1 MWVGVSWP
9 ITSAREAGRPLGGKE
24 RLLELPP
31 RVALGFGAAIA
42 CLVATVVVTTRLEA
56 VRDEQAALVHRAT
69 ETLMALEGLESSY
82 RLAVAAVEARLRG
95 EPSPAADG
103 DGRALDRLAPA
114 LERAKRLTGDEP
126 ELRDGLER
134 LGPLLEDVER
144 RARAALSAQARGDAT
159 ATRAYLAAQAHAHL
173 TEVEQA
179 FSGLEAAQARALERR
194 HATWRRASVTGAVV
208 FSLATAALLVL
219 ILLAARLVRSEI
231 RTRERLSAER
241 AEMLALQQQLMAI
254 VSHDLKSPLA
264 AMKGAAALIAR
275 SEAAGDQHREDAR
288 RVVSNARRME
298 RLIRDLLD
306 FSRLR
311 SGQALPIH
319 PAPMDLVDTCRWA
332 VSDLGR
338 DAEGQVSVEQRG
350 DVTGCWDHD
359 RVEQVVTNLVSNAL
373 KYGPPLRP
381 VRIVVDGRGDDV
393 LLSVNDE
400 GGGLPEALQEAI
412 FEPFRR
418 GVAGDPAAP
427 RSSGLGLFVV
437 RRIAEAHGGAVTVD
451 SAPGR
456 GTTFTLR
463 LPRRTAP
470 PAAPAPAGG

>member
-1 MWVGVSWP
+1 M
-9 ITSAREAGRPLGGKE
+9 
-24 RLLELPP
+24 
-31 RVALGFGAAIA
+31 
-42 CLVATVVVTTRLEA
+42 VVTTRLEA
-56 VRDEQAALVHRAT
+56 VRDEQATLVHRAT
-69 ETLMALEGLESSY
+69 ETLVALEGLESSY
-82 RLAVAAVEARLRG
+82 RLAMAAVDARLRG
-95 EPSPAADG
+95 ETSPATEG
-103 DGRALDRLAPA
+103 DGRALDRLGPA
-114 LERAKRLTGDEP
+114 LERAVRLTEDEP
-126 ELRDGLER
+126 ELRARMER
-134 LGPLLEDVER
+134 MGPLLEDVER
-144 RARAALSAQARGDAT
+144 RARAALAAQARGDGAT
-159 ATRAYLAAQAHAHL
+159 VREFLATQEPSHL
-173 TEVEQA
+173 TAVERA
-179 FSGLEAAQARALERR
+179 FSGLEAAQARILERR
-194 HATWRRASVTGAVV
+194 HATWRRASITGAVV
-208 FSLATAALLVL
+208 FAVATAALLVL

-231 RTRERLSAER
+231 RARERLSAER

-254 VSHDLKSPLA
+254 VSHDLKNPLA

-275 SEAAGDQHREDAR
+275 SEAVGDAHREDAR

-338 DAEGQVSVEQRG
+338 DAEGLVSVEQHG
-350 DVTGCWDHD
+350 EVTGCWDHD

-373 KYGPPLRP
+373 KYGPPERP
-381 VRIVVDGRGDDV
+381 VRVVIDGRGEDV
-393 LLSVNDE
+393 LLSVKDE
-400 GGGLPEALQEAI
+400 GGGLPAALREAI

-418 GVAGDPAAP
+418 GVEGDAAAH

-437 RRIAEAHGGAVTVD
+437 RRIAEAHGGEVTVD

-470 PAAPAPAGG
+470 AAAATPAGG